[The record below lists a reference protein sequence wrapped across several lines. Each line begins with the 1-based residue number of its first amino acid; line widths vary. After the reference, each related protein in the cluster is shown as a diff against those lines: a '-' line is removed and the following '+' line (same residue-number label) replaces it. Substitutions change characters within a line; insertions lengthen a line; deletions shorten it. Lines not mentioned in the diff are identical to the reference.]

1 MFCLASQAGSSE
13 HAAIQDALADLQE
26 EPRELT
32 NLYNDYASPF
42 RQWSTALEMV
52 ALANYNDPVYIRQLW
67 DVYLR
72 QASLTCTDMTTF
84 CNGCSGHKTLGTST
98 VGKLLTF
105 LMLDYSMAVS

>member
-1 MFCLASQAGSSE
+1 MRSKVMEIQRRLAVRLQEQASRLEAGSNE
-13 HAAIQDALADLQE
+13 HAAIQEALADLQE

-32 NLYNDYASPF
+32 SLYNDYASPF

-72 QASLTCTDMTTF
+72 QARLFHRCAEAKRAR
-84 CNGCSGHKTLGTST
+84 H
-98 VGKLLTF
+98 
-105 LMLDYSMAVS
+105 VSAF

>member
-1 MFCLASQAGSSE
+1 MTLILPAYDPPTPSQAGSQE
-13 HAAIQDALADLQE
+13 HAALQDALADLLE

-32 NLYNDYASPF
+32 SLYNDFASPF

-72 QASLTCTDMTTF
+72 QARLTASL
-84 CNGCSGHKTLGTST
+84 L
-98 VGKLLTF
+98 
-105 LMLDYSMAVS
+105 

>member
-1 MFCLASQAGSSE
+1 MEIQRRLAVRLQEQATKLEAGSGE
-13 HAAIQDALADLQE
+13 HSAIQEALADLHE

-32 NLYNDYASPF
+32 SLYNDYASPF

-72 QASLTCTDMTTF
+72 QARLVF
-84 CNGCSGHKTLGTST
+84 
-98 VGKLLTF
+98 F
-105 LMLDYSMAVS
+105 LQREYELAFVSAF